1 MKVNGT
7 AVVFYILLSVPSLIV
22 GQSLWRQSPARAGC
36 ELRLYLVAPEKPH
49 ILPYSYALGYSS
61 STTYAVKMN

>member
-1 MKVNGT
+1 MQACFV
-7 AVVFYILLSVPSLIV
+7 
-22 GQSLWRQSPARAGC
+22 RC
-36 ELRLYLVAPEKPH
+36 LRFKLPLYYLVAPEKPH